1 MWGYLSLLPMCLAF
15 WAIAGIWT
23 VFSLAVVNKAVNLTD
38 GFPYISVCG
47 NVPPQSCIF
56 SQVLN
61 IGAASAAW
69 ICILR
74 YYQLRDWGVRKWHN
88 QVILWTGLLCALGTS
103 IVGNFQEKNQRATHL
118 TGAFL
123 AFFVGILYFWL
134 QLFLSWRMK
143 NLPQPGAPWI
153 GPLRLVLCSAC
164 FILEVASPSGCPALL
179 VYALR
184 LRHLRVG
191 RRHAAVHPLRPPCRG
206 LLPPGRLHPVSP
218 AGLWQPSPPAG
229 LPHLPAR
236 PAVNSHPASSILTPP
251 VPAVWFRPCSRG
263 HPGSERPRPA
273 SHP

>member
-123 AFFVGILYFWL
+123 AFFVGIVYFWL

-164 FILEVASPSGCPALL
+164 FILEVAMVVLHSWSMRSVSAICEWVAAMLLFILFGLLAVDFSRLDGCTLCLQPGSGS
-179 VYALR
+179 
-184 LRHLRVG
+184 
-191 RRHAAVHPLRPPCRG
+191 LRPP
-206 LLPPGRLHPVSP
+206 PDSPTSLHVQ
-218 AGLWQPSPPAG
+218 L
-229 LPHLPAR
+229 
-236 PAVNSHPASSILTPP
+236 
-251 VPAVWFRPCSRG
+251 
-263 HPGSERPRPA
+263 
-273 SHP
+273 

>member
-1 MWGYLSLLPMCLAF
+1 MFSAGSPSPPTCSLAVGNWEASVGRIRAPGSRPGPAASRQKRHPAE
-15 WAIAGIWT
+15 WAPVGLGSHSLRR
-23 VFSLAVVNKAVNLTD
+23 FSLAVVNKAVNLTD

-123 AFFVGILYFWL
+123 AFFVGIVYFWL

-164 FILEVASPSGCPALL
+164 FILEVAMVVLHSWSMRSVSAICEWVAAMLLFILFGLLAVDFSRLDSCTLCLQPGSGS
-179 VYALR
+179 
-184 LRHLRVG
+184 
-191 RRHAAVHPLRPPCRG
+191 LRPP
-206 LLPPGRLHPVSP
+206 PDSPTSLHVQ
-218 AGLWQPSPPAG
+218 L
-229 LPHLPAR
+229 
-236 PAVNSHPASSILTPP
+236 
-251 VPAVWFRPCSRG
+251 
-263 HPGSERPRPA
+263 
-273 SHP
+273 